1 MVSSI
6 RWFLLIG
13 AVLSFLQATLLF
25 GVTQRMIEPW
35 YRLSERA
42 GGRIPRY
49 MRDRRLQRGWLL
61 FNSIVFGTCYW
72 LSGTAAGSAWL
83 QNSLHEVALHSQR

>member
-1 MVSSI
+1 MVSFI

-13 AVLSFLQATLLF
+13 AVLSLLQATLLF

-35 YRLSERA
+35 YRLNERA
-42 GGRIPRY
+42 GGQIPRY
-49 MRDRRLQRGWLL
+49 LRDRRFQRGWLL
-61 FNSIVFGTCYW
+61 FMSIVFGTFYW

-83 QNSLHEVALHSQR
+83 QNSAR